1 MKYQFTR
8 SARRHRIG
16 RAAAWEAL
24 KAAGEPT
31 LQGDG
36 TLLWVGSDDR
46 GRELE
51 IVGSPRPD
59 EDLVLIIHVMPTY
72 FTKGIRND

>member
-8 SARRHRIG
+8 SARKHRIG
-16 RAAAWEAL
+16 RGAAWEAL
-24 KAAGEPT
+24 KDAGEPT
-31 LQGDG
+31 EQEDG
-36 TLLWVGSDDR
+36 TLRWVGADER

-59 EDLVLIIHVMPTY
+59 EDLVLIIHVMPTD
-72 FTKGIRND
+72 FTKGNRND